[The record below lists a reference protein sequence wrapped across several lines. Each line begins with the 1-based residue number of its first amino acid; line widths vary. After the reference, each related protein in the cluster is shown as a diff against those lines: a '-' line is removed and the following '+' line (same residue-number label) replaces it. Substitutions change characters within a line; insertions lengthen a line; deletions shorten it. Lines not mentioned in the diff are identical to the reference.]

1 MYGKSRCLISSVSKA
16 DVFFIWEC
24 SNKPLCSVVLLL
36 VLYYYHTRTCK
47 VFLHLEYWFFLVGF
61 RSLLWLLNH
70 YIFLRSAV
78 IEYFTHIEMFGV
90 FQFAS
95 SVMEVIGKFKLCT
108 VISRY
113 DLHVKQGMRHRSLPV
128 PFYHAGSPK

>member
-1 MYGKSRCLISSVSKA
+1 M
-16 DVFFIWEC
+16 
-24 SNKPLCSVVLLL
+24 
-36 VLYYYHTRTCK
+36 
-47 VFLHLEYWFFLVGF
+47 GF

-78 IEYFTHIEMFGV
+78 IECFTHIEMFGV
-90 FQFAS
+90 FQFVS

>member
-1 MYGKSRCLISSVSKA
+1 M
-16 DVFFIWEC
+16 
-24 SNKPLCSVVLLL
+24 
-36 VLYYYHTRTCK
+36 
-47 VFLHLEYWFFLVGF
+47 GF
-61 RSLLWLLNH
+61 RNLLWLLNH

-78 IEYFTHIEMFGV
+78 IECFAHIEMFGI
-90 FQFAS
+90 FQFVS

-113 DLHVKQGMRHRSLPV
+113 DPNVKQGMRHRSLPV